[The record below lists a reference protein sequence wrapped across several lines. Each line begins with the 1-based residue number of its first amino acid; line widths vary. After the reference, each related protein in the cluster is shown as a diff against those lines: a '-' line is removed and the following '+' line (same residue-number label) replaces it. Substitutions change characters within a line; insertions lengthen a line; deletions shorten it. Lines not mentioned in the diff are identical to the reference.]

1 MSDSPFADELSALL
15 GPVKPLAQN
24 DKVLHPR
31 QPAELAAATARR
43 SAAAA
48 EAAGENLTDYL
59 SDERIEL
66 LDPYALLSFCRAGV
80 QHGVWR
86 KLRLGQ
92 YALEAKLDLHQLT
105 LRQARQAIIAFINDC
120 QRRELRSVSIIHG
133 LGLRAQP
140 PALMKSH
147 VHHWLQQIDAVM
159 AFHSCQPH
167 DGGYGAV
174 YLLLRKGSQ
183 AKALNRER
191 HQRRRG

>member
-1 MSDSPFADELSALL
+1 MSDSPFADELSTLL
-15 GPVKPLAQN
+15 GPIKPLAQG

-31 QPAELAAATARR
+31 QPANDAAATARR
-43 SAAAA
+43 RAAAT
-48 EAAGENLTDYL
+48 AAASEELTDYL

-66 LDPYALLSFCRAGV
+66 LDPYALLSFCRAGI
-80 QHGVWR
+80 QQGVWR

-92 YALEAKLDLHQLT
+92 YPQEARLDLHQLT
-105 LRQARQAIIAFINDC
+105 LRQARQAVIAFINDC
-120 QRRELRSVSIIHG
+120 LSRELRCVSIIHG

-147 VHHWLQQIDAVM
+147 VNHWLQQVSAVM
-159 AFHSCQPH
+159 AFHSCQKH

-183 AKALNRER
+183 AKAANRER
-191 HQRRRG
+191 HQHRRA